1 MYWFLLMQTGE
12 MSSNQ
17 EAVNELLED
26 RRASLCF
33 GYGKGYA

>member
-12 MSSNQ
+12 MSSNP

-26 RRASLCF
+26 RRLV
-33 GYGKGYA
+33 GYH